1 MAKAAPRTLAD
12 IEQQIESLRKE
23 AAAVRARE
31 VAEVVQKIKVAIDTY
46 GLTAEDLGLAR
57 KRRVAKPAGATRGA
71 ARRAGGRGKGARP
84 VKYRDAAGH
93 EWVGHGKRPAWFVA
107 ALASGMK
114 PEDLLVK

>member
-12 IEQQIESLRKE
+12 IEQQIETLRKE

-31 VAEVVQKIKVAIDTY
+31 VADVVQKIKVAIDTY

-57 KRRVAKPAGATRGA
+57 KRRAVVAT
-71 ARRAGGRGKGARP
+71 GRGTGKRSGGKAKGARP

-107 ALASGMK
+107 ALAAGQR